1 MKKMIQIRNNIITIL
16 CVTIVLLGIG
26 FIVLSIELEHKKDEV
41 HSYNVSFI
49 DVSKKSSVKGSN
61 IEPIG
66 KAEIMEDGKEIE
78 MSFTMNAFHDEL
90 VYVTNIK
97 NEGTIPVEIV
107 DIIES
112 PDYSLESFKKLISP
126 VSVSLTNIK
135 GKIIL
140 PGETVE
146 LKITAYYNP
155 NDSQVAKKTIPYKI
169 GLITKSK

>member
-1 MKKMIQIRNNIITIL
+1 MR
-16 CVTIVLLGIG
+16 
-26 FIVLSIELEHKKDEV
+26 
-41 HSYNVSFI
+41 Y
-49 DVSKKSSVKGSN
+49 
-61 IEPIG
+61 
-66 KAEIMEDGKEIE
+66 
-78 MSFTMNAFHDEL
+78 
-90 VYVTNIK
+90 IK